1 MTLQNQ
7 QPIIRSSKAIASLTG
22 ADPALRAQARYNW
35 RLWARPN
42 QLEPDGDWRS
52 WLVLAGR
59 GYGKTRT
66 GVEWCRA
73 QIESG
78 KAKRIA
84 VVAPTSA
91 DCRDTIVE
99 GESGF
104 LRCSPSWDC
113 PEYEPSKRRLTWANG
128 ATVTLFS
135 AEEPDRLRGPQFDAA
150 YVDELAAWDKPETW
164 DMLQFALRLG
174 DNPRVVITTTPRPIQ
189 LIRNFLTDETCH
201 VTRGTTLDNA
211 PNLAPQFVDS
221 IIKRYE
227 GTRLYRQEIQ
237 GDILDDVADAILS
250 SELIA
255 ELRVTEPPT
264 LGRVVVGVDPAATAG
279 DRADNTGI
287 VVAGIGTD
295 GDLYAIEDAS
305 CRLGPAGW
313 ARRVVDA
320 YRKHGADLIVA
331 EKNQGGLMVEHTIRS
346 IDADV
351 PIKLVTA
358 TRGKHVRAEPI
369 LSRFEQ
375 RRAHTTDGLNKL
387 EEQLV
392 AFTPAGYEGDR
403 SPDSA
408 DAFIWAATELTED
421 RGPQIFVGM

>member
-1 MTLQNQ
+1 M
-7 QPIIRSSKAIASLTG
+7 P
-22 ADPALRAQARYNW
+22 
-35 RLWARPN
+35 
-42 QLEPDGDWRS
+42 
-52 WLVLAGR
+52 V
-59 GYGKTRT
+59 
-66 GVEWCRA
+66 
-73 QIESG
+73 
-78 KAKRIA
+78 
-84 VVAPTSA
+84 
-91 DCRDTIVE
+91 
-99 GESGF
+99 
-104 LRCSPSWDC
+104 
-113 PEYEPSKRRLTWANG
+113 YEPSKRRLTWPNG
-128 ATVTLFS
+128 ATVTMFS

-150 YVDELAAWDKPETW
+150 YVDELAAWDKTETW

-174 DNPRVVITTTPRPIQ
+174 NNPRVVITTTPRPIR
-189 LIRNFLTDETCH
+189 IIKEFLVDDTCH

-211 PNLAPQFVDS
+211 PNLAPQFINS

-250 SELIA
+250 SSLLT
-255 ELRVTEPPT
+255 ELRVSEIPA
-264 LGRVVVGVDPAATAG
+264 LGRVVVGVDPAVTAG

-287 VVAGIGTD
+287 VVAGLGDD
-295 GDLYAIEDAS
+295 GDLYAIEDVS

-320 YRKHGADLIVA
+320 FHKHDADLIVA
-331 EKNQGGLMVEHTIRS
+331 EKNQGGLMVEHTLRS

-351 PIKLVTA
+351 PIRLVTA

-375 RRAHTTDGLNKL
+375 RRAHTCVGMAKL

-392 AFTPAGYEGDR
+392 AFTPAGYEGDG

-408 DAFIWAATELTED
+408 DAFIWAATELTSGSTSTWEQVI
-421 RGPQIFVGM
+421 GLNS